1 MRGLRI
7 RLSGGVKGLM
17 VNHQRRIITGQKQ
30 EAGVF
35 PHQDAAEVQAENLSD
50 NKAVVIIINH
60 YYCCNII
67 YSS

>member
-1 MRGLRI
+1 MR
-7 RLSGGVKGLM
+7 
-17 VNHQRRIITGQKQ
+17 NTEQKQ

-60 YYCCNII
+60 YYCCNIM

>member
-1 MRGLRI
+1 MH
-7 RLSGGVKGLM
+7 
-17 VNHQRRIITGQKQ
+17 NTEQKQ

-35 PHQDAAEVQAENLSD
+35 PHQDEVQAENLSD